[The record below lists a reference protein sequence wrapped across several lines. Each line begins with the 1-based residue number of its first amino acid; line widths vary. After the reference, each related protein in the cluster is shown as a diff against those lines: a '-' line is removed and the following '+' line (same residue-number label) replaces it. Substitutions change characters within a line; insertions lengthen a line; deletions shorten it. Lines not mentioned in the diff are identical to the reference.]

1 MILNDFLILKKNSFA
16 YIHLIKKEILMI
28 FDEFFLN
35 VFFFRITELLKKKLS
50 HALNLIFLIYTVNN
64 KNN

>member
-35 VFFFRITELLKKKLS
+35 VFFFRITELLKKKIITCIKS
-50 HALNLIFLIYTVNN
+50 YFSYIYG
-64 KNN
+64 K